1 MNYIIAYCMLPS
13 WSLLQLAEVDMCF
26 TSILVSAVLVKR
38 GATAAASWHVSAG
51 DSGAMA
57 AEKGTRTIAFL
68 RPSLWQHASMA
79 PCACAW
85 LCSAAFTSCSE
96 ERTGSRP
103 GRLSRVGGEV
113 MLDQFRMT
121 RTLQVDWRI
130 SREPAG
136 QKKTT
141 YLDVMARGEGGK
153 MLKTNT

>member
-13 WSLLQLAEVDMCF
+13 RSLLQLAKADMCF

-57 AEKGTRTIAFL
+57 AENGTRTFAFL
-68 RPSLWQHASMA
+68 RPSLWQHASVVS
-79 PCACAW
+79 CAW
-85 LCSAAFTSCSE
+85 LCSAAVTSCSE

-113 MLDQFRMT
+113 MLDQF
-121 RTLQVDWRI
+121 
-130 SREPAG
+130 
-136 QKKTT
+136 
-141 YLDVMARGEGGK
+141 
-153 MLKTNT
+153 